1 MGEPAA
7 GERHAPVVL
16 VTGAAG
22 AIGTALVRRFAAVG
36 ARTVGTDLVDGPPP
50 ALADVVDR
58 WVRADVTVPADMDAA
73 VAVALDAFG
82 HLDVVVANAGITALG
97 TFDETSDDAFVRVMD
112 VNLHGAVR
120 TVRAALPALRASR
133 GRLVA
138 MSSVAGFAPVLGRP
152 AYVASKHAVTG
163 LFESLRHELAPVGV
177 GVTVVH
183 PTFLATSPGDANPA
197 AEGAA
202 PGPSSG
208 RRTTGRLLDADDVAR
223 EVVRAVRRGDDRVFP
238 GRTARLAH
246 VVHRWA
252 PRLYARQM
260 RRRLGADP

>member
-1 MGEPAA
+1 VAEPDT
-7 GERHAPVVL
+7 PVVL

-22 AIGTALVRRFAAVG
+22 AIGTALLRRFAAVG
-36 ARTVGTDLVDGPPP
+36 ARTVGTDLAADPPA

-73 VAVALDAFG
+73 VATAFDAFG

-97 TFDETSDDAFVRVMD
+97 SFEETSDDAFVRVMD

-120 TVRAALPALRASR
+120 TVRAALPALRASG

-163 LFESLRHELAPVGV
+163 LFESLRHELAPDGV

-183 PTFLATSPGDANPA
+183 PTFLATSPADANPT

-202 PGPSSG
+202 PGSSG
-208 RRTTGRLLDADDVAR
+208 RRTTGRLLGADDVAR
-223 EVVRAVRRGDDRVFP
+223 EVVRAVRRGDGQVFP
-238 GRTARLAH
+238 GRTAKLAH

-260 RRRLGADP
+260 RRRLRTEDG